1 MGAVD
6 EEAGAPDRMRGGHNA
21 LLDLLCMGLSPIFA
35 GDPSPAQRISRIGR
49 GLTVITVTQEA
60 LTVIT
65 VAPGAV

>member
-35 GDPSPAQRISRIGR
+35 GDPSPAPKR
-49 GLTVITVTQEA
+49 
-60 LTVIT
+60 
-65 VAPGAV
+65 VAARHSAGHRECE